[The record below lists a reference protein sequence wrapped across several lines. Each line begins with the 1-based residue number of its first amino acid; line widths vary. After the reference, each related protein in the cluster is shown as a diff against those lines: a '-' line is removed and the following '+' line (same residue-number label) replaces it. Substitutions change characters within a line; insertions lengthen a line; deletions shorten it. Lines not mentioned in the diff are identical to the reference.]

1 MNTEFFLKEVEEEA
15 WKFEKI
21 SLQEME
27 GVKLMDRVDVKYLIP
42 LHLLPAVLADAQEYY
57 KLLEINDERLCA
69 YETLYYDTDDLSLY
83 HNHQAGRTNRYKVR
97 FRNYVGSKLSFF
109 EIKHK
114 NNKGRTI
121 KKRIKQPNETDV
133 VLNDEKSDFLHQIT
147 PLSSSELKGN
157 LWVNYS
163 RMTLV
168 NKTSAERLTID
179 VNLTFHSQTQ
189 TKGYHQLAIA
199 EVKQERIGASPII
212 NIFKKYNIRSGSIS
226 KYCLGIISLFEGV
239 KHNRFKAKLIHLHKI
254 LNQYDSFARNS
265 QLGNSR
271 TSLSVV
277 R

>member
-1 MNTEFFLKEVEEEA
+1 MNTEFFLSEVEAEA

-42 LHLLPAVLADAQEYY
+42 LHLLSAVLADAQKHY
-57 KLLEINDERLCA
+57 KLLEINNQRLCA
-69 YETLYYDTDDLSLY
+69 YETLYYDTEDLSLY

-97 FRNYVGSKLSFF
+97 FRNYVGSNLSFF

-121 KKRIKQPNETDV
+121 KKRIKQPYEADLILNE
-133 VLNDEKSDFLHQIT
+133 EESHFLHEIT
-147 PLSSSELKGN
+147 PLSSNQLKGN

-179 VNLTFHSQTQ
+179 VNLTFHSNLE
-189 TKGYHQLAIA
+189 TKGYHQMAIA

-212 NIFKKYNIRSGSIS
+212 DIFKKYNIRSGSIS
-226 KYCLGIISLFEGV
+226 KYCLGVISLYENV
-239 KHNRFKAKLIHLHKI
+239 KYNRFKSKLIHLHKI

-265 QLGNSR
+265 QLRSR
-271 TSLSVV
+271 QPSFSMV
-277 R
+277 